1 MRKRSYRLGKRADAA
16 ASTRRRIVEATL
28 ELHDEQ
34 GISVTTFRDIA
45 GRAAVAPSTVLQHF
59 PQMAGLIRACGELS
73 GQLAPMP
80 DATVLVG
87 VHIEIERLRRAAT
100 ALFEWWELL
109 HPGLDHLRGDRHR
122 IPEVDAWFGDVARHH
137 RALARSALA
146 TRDSARVDLFVAL
159 TTADAWITLR
169 DAGLRPAA
177 AADRVARLI
186 GKKDPRS
193 EEVHLESS

>member
-1 MRKRSYRLGKRADAA
+1 MPKGRRAYHLGKRADAA
-16 ASTRRRIVEATL
+16 ARTRQRIVEATL

-34 GISVTTFRDIA
+34 GISATTFRDIA

-59 PQMAGLIRACGELS
+59 PLMAGLIRACGELS

-80 DATVLVG
+80 DAAVLVG
-87 VHIEIERLRRAAT
+87 VPTGIERLRRAAT

-122 IPEVDAWFGDVARHH
+122 IPEVDAWFRDVARQH
-137 RALARSALA
+137 RALARSALS
-146 TRDSARVDLFVAL
+146 TRDATRVDLFVAL
-159 TTADAWITLR
+159 TTPDAWITLR
-169 DAGLRPAA
+169 GAGLGPAA

-186 GKKDPRS
+186 GRKDPSS
-193 EEVHLESS
+193 EEVH